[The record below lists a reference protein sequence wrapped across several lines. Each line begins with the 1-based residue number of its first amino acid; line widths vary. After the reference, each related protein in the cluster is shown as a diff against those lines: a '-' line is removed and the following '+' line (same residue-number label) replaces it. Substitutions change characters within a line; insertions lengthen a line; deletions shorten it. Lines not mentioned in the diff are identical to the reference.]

1 MQLFLTEV
9 APQDCQGQVRDAI
22 NYVKLPLP
30 SSYTNS
36 SSNLKSLRLAVFL
49 IIVNSIPEP
58 THYTDHLVPSGLVF
72 SFESPNGN
80 SDLRSIGTYD
90 IQNYYNDIEYILIN
104 NYNFNNIIFTGGN
117 ITKGFTIDLE
127 LRCKPYPIEEIRTIL
142 FIYNNP
148 IELKDGYLQVLRN
161 TENCNLQCTV
171 HIGLVQLYFYIGLNS
186 DETKCITQVY
196 WGKNFSDKN
205 FSYLELQTSLNF
217 RIYNYIPWGMSP
229 E

>member
-36 SSNLKSLRLAVFL
+36 PSNLKSLRLAVFL

-58 THYTDHLVPSGLVF
+58 THYTNHLAPSGLVF
-72 SFESPNGN
+72 SFESSNGN

-90 IQNYYNDIEYILIN
+90 IQNYYNGIEHILIN
-104 NYNFNNIIFTGGN
+104 NYNFNNIVFTRGN
-117 ITKGFTIDLE
+117 ITKDFTIDSE
-127 LRCKPYPIEEIRTIL
+127 LRCKPYPIEVIRTIL

-148 IELKDGYLQVLRN
+148 IELKDSYLQAL
-161 TENCNLQCTV
+161 
-171 HIGLVQLYFYIGLNS
+171 
-186 DETKCITQVY
+186 
-196 WGKNFSDKN
+196 
-205 FSYLELQTSLNF
+205 
-217 RIYNYIPWGMSP
+217 
-229 E
+229 

>member
-58 THYTDHLVPSGLVF
+58 THYTDYLAPSGLVF

-80 SDLRSIGTYD
+80 SDLRNISTYD
-90 IQNYYNDIEYILIN
+90 IQNYYNGIE
-104 NYNFNNIIFTGGN
+104 
-117 ITKGFTIDLE
+117 
-127 LRCKPYPIEEIRTIL
+127 
-142 FIYNNP
+142 
-148 IELKDGYLQVLRN
+148 
-161 TENCNLQCTV
+161 
-171 HIGLVQLYFYIGLNS
+171 
-186 DETKCITQVY
+186 
-196 WGKNFSDKN
+196 
-205 FSYLELQTSLNF
+205 
-217 RIYNYIPWGMSP
+217 
-229 E
+229 

>member
-30 SSYTNS
+30 PSYTNS
-36 SSNLKSLRLAVFL
+36 ASNLKSLRLAVFL
-49 IIVNSIPEP
+49 IIVNGTPEP

-72 SFESPNGN
+72 SFESSNGN

-90 IQNYYNDIEYILIN
+90 MQNYYNDIEYILIN

-117 ITKGFTIDLE
+117 ITKDFTIDLE
-127 LRCKPYPIEEIRTIL
+127 LHCKPYSIEEIRTIL

-148 IELKDGYLQVLRN
+148 IELKDGYLQVL
-161 TENCNLQCTV
+161 
-171 HIGLVQLYFYIGLNS
+171 
-186 DETKCITQVY
+186 
-196 WGKNFSDKN
+196 
-205 FSYLELQTSLNF
+205 
-217 RIYNYIPWGMSP
+217 
-229 E
+229 